1 MSHRRYARLAIKQ
14 LNQELAQSALRAIM
28 KTHGG
33 VLQGSQKLTLYWSQF
48 GYFGVGQPDAE
59 GNLTISYDDYDTPF
73 KLTKFRELFL
83 QQYNALA
90 IQRALTSMGRQVQVA
105 TQNGK
110 VYIRG
115 VAA

>member
-1 MSHRRYARLAIKQ
+1 MSHRRYAKLAIKA
-14 LNQELAQSALRAIM
+14 LNQELAQNALREIV
-28 KTHGG
+28 KVHGG
-33 VLQGSQKLTLYWSQF
+33 EVGNRGMGISWNQF
-48 GYFGVGQPDAE
+48 GYFEVVGVDRQNG
-59 GNLTISYDDYDTPF
+59 LTIQYDDYAAPL
-73 KLTKFRELFL
+73 KLNQFQQLFT

-90 IQRALTSMGRQVQVA
+90 IQQALARMGRQVQVA